1 MTIRGGFMIRMQGQE
16 AAFHFSDL
24 DRRALGM
31 LWGYLAAYKGQL
43 ALALLATLTATATT
57 LAMPYL
63 TKVAVDT
70 TIAQGDL
77 RGLALI
83 SLLYLAL
90 NGVYW
95 LAIYWQGYLSTWV
108 GQHVVHAIRRDLY
121 AHVLQQPVAF
131 YERERVGQISSRL
144 THDVNALAEVA
155 SSGALN
161 LINDLLTLGGI
172 IAIMALLDVRLTLVT
187 LASIPVVMLSMG
199 YLGRQMRRAYQQ
211 VQQALAEVNAGV
223 EQGVAGMRVVQSLSR
238 ESFTVE
244 QFESLSLRNMK
255 ANLRVGLL
263 FAAVFPTMTV
273 TNMLGI
279 ALVLGYGG
287 ALAVEGTVTA
297 GVLLAFLGY
306 VYRFFGPLREL
317 SLVYNTFQAAA
328 ASLDRIADYMT
339 RQPAL
344 AEPTQPQQPAGG
356 FQGSFIFQD
365 VTFGYRDEP
374 VLCDVDLAVEA
385 GETIALVGP
394 TGAGKTTIA
403 RLLARLYDVGEGA
416 VSIDA
421 VDVRKI
427 GAADLRRLVTLVPQ
441 DVFLFA
447 DTIRENIR
455 YGDPQANNAQ
465 IETAARRA
473 QAHDFIT
480 KLPRGYD
487 SQVGELGATLSG
499 GQRQLVA
506 FARALLADPRI
517 LILDEAT
524 ANVDAYTEA
533 LIQNAL
539 DEIRRGR
546 TTVIIAHRF
555 STLRKADRIVVIEG
569 GRIVGQGT
577 HENLIAS
584 SPTYEQLY
592 RRQWTM
598 GNRES
603 VDFHAAQEVNVNSL
617 DPTHLQASD
626 K

>member
-1 MTIRGGFMIRMQGQE
+1 
-16 AAFHFSDL
+16 
-24 DRRALGM
+24 M
-31 LWGYLAAYKGQL
+31 LWGYMRAHKGRL
-43 ALALLATLTATATT
+43 ALALVATLAVTATT

-77 RGLALI
+77 CGLALVT
-83 SLLYLAL
+83 LLYLAL

-95 LAIYWQGYLSTWV
+95 LASYWQNYLATWV
-108 GQHVVHAIRRDLY
+108 GQHVVHNIRRDLY
-121 AHVLQQPVAF
+121 AHVLRQPVAF
-131 YERERVGQISSRL
+131 HERERVGQVSSRL

-161 LINDLLTLGGI
+161 LVNDVLTLGGI
-172 IAIMALLDVRLTLVT
+172 VLIMALLDARLTLVT
-187 LASIPVVMLSMG
+187 LASIPVVMVSMG

-244 QFESLSLRNMK
+244 QFESLSLRNMR

-273 TNMLGI
+273 TNMLGV

-287 ALAVEGTVTA
+287 SLVVEGTVTI
-297 GVLLAFLGY
+297 GILLAFLGY

-328 ASLDRIADYMT
+328 ASLDRIADYMA
-339 RQPAL
+339 RQPAV
-344 AEPTQPQQPAGG
+344 AEPAQPERPAGG
-356 FQGSFIFQD
+356 FEGRIAFEQ
-365 VTFGYRDEP
+365 VTFGYGDAP
-374 VLCDVDLAVEA
+374 VLRDVDLAVGA
-385 GETIALVGP
+385 GETIAVVGP
-394 TGAGKTTIA
+394 TGAGKSTLA
-403 RLLARLYDVGEGA
+403 RLLARLYDVDQGA
-416 VSIDA
+416 VRIDG
-421 VDVRKI
+421 VDVRRL
-427 GAADLRRLVTLVPQ
+427 AWTDLRRLVTLVPQ

-455 YGDPQANNAQ
+455 YGDPAASDA
-465 IETAARRA
+465 EVEAAARRA

-480 KLPRGYD
+480 SLPRGYD

-506 FARALLADPRI
+506 FARALLSDPRI
-517 LILDEAT
+517 LVLDEAT

-533 LIQNAL
+533 AIQEAM

-546 TTVIIAHRF
+546 TTLIIAHRF
-555 STLRKADRIVVIEG
+555 STLRQADRIVVVDD

-577 HENLIAS
+577 HERLVERN
-584 SPTYEQLY
+584 PTYQRLY
-592 RRQWTM
+592 RRQWAD
-598 GNRES
+598 GG
-603 VDFHAAQEVNVNSL
+603 AG
-617 DPTHLQASD
+617 QATAGS
-626 K
+626 

>member
-1 MTIRGGFMIRMQGQE
+1 MTIRGGFMTRMQGREE
-16 AAFHFSDL
+16 AFRFSDL
-24 DRRALGM
+24 DRQALGM
-31 LWGYLAAYKGQL
+31 LWAYMRAYKGRL
-43 ALALLATLTATATT
+43 ALALAATLTVTATT

-70 TIAQGDL
+70 AIARGDL

-95 LAIYWQGYLSTWV
+95 LAVYWQGYLSTWV

-121 AHVLQQPVAF
+121 AQVLRQPIAF
-131 YERERVGQISSRL
+131 HERERVGQISSRL

-161 LINDLLTLGGI
+161 LVNDLLTLAGI

-187 LASIPVVMLSMG
+187 LASIPVVLLSMG
-199 YLGRQMRRAYQQ
+199 TLGRKMRRAYQQ
-211 VQQALAEVNAGV
+211 VQQALADVNAGV
-223 EQGVAGMRVVQSLSR
+223 EQGVAGIRVVQSLSR

-244 QFESLSLRNMK
+244 QLESLSLRNMK
-255 ANLRVGLL
+255 ANLRVSLL

-287 ALAVEGTVTA
+287 ALVVDGAITV

-328 ASLDRIADYMT
+328 ASLARIADYMA
-339 RQPAL
+339 RHPQV
-344 AEPTQPQQPAGG
+344 AEPAQPERPTSG
-356 FQGSFIFQD
+356 FRGSITFED
-365 VTFGYRDEP
+365 VTFGYGDEP
-374 VLCDVDLAVEA
+374 VLRDVDLAVGA

-394 TGAGKTTIA
+394 TGAGKSTIA
-403 RLLARLYDVGEGA
+403 RLLARLYDVDKGA
-416 VSIDA
+416 VSIDGI
-421 VDVRKI
+421 DVQRI
-427 GAADLRRLVTLVPQ
+427 GSADLRRLVTLVPQ

-455 YGDPQANNAQ
+455 YGNPRASDAEVEA
-465 IETAARRA
+465 AARRA
-473 QAHDFIT
+473 QAHDFIAG
-480 KLPRGYD
+480 LPHGYD
-487 SQVGELGATLSG
+487 TPVGELGATLSG

-517 LILDEAT
+517 LVLDEAT

-533 LIQNAL
+533 RIQEAL

-546 TTVIIAHRF
+546 TTLIIAHRF
-555 STLRKADRIVVIEG
+555 STLRKADRIVVVEG

-577 HENLIAS
+577 HEHLVESN
-584 SPTYEQLY
+584 PTYQRLY
-592 RRQWTM
+592 RRQWAA
-598 GNRES
+598 GHGES
-603 VDFHAAQEVNVNSL
+603 NV
-617 DPTHLQASD
+617 SD
-626 K
+626 NDSH